1 MYCIILLYYI
11 SNLQKYHMNYD
22 YYILQKDNHAI
33 IVSIIIIVDNK
44 NRKTL
49 KIGVGVYIG

>member
-1 MYCIILLYYI
+1 
-11 SNLQKYHMNYD
+11 MNYD

-33 IVSIIIIVDNK
+33 IVSNHNYRFILDTIIDNK

-49 KIGVGVYIG
+49 KIGVGVYMG

>member
-1 MYCIILLYYI
+1 MYCVILLHYI
-11 SNLQKYHMNYD
+11 SKLQKYYMNYD